1 MRKRLFAPILL
12 STLLVF
18 TASCGITGVKQC
30 RLEQRAVSA
39 SGQFVLADASTITAH
54 VDLAEQRQS
63 SLYPSEARVLV
74 GAQSYS
80 LYGHM
85 THAELR
91 DSHTPS
97 RLFGSYLP
105 GVGQETWAPNLIGLF
120 SPYDW
125 PLTLDEARA
134 LIESGSGDCYRLT
147 KPVVGSHPAHVDVTY
162 GRHVVQGERRGLRLR
177 PTSYAASG
185 RDTIP
190 ATPFRVSE
198 LIEAHHHFTMKGTDG
213 CG

>member
-1 MRKRLFAPILL
+1 MRTRLFVPILL
-12 STLLVF
+12 STLFAF
-18 TASCGITGVKQC
+18 TISCGITGVKQC

-39 SGQFVLADASTITAH
+39 SGQFVLADASTVSAH

-85 THAELR
+85 THAELH

-125 PLTLDEARA
+125 PLTIDEARA
-134 LIESGSGDCYRLT
+134 LIESGELVLEIATDLPSPSLVRIPLT
-147 KPVVGSHPAHVDVTY
+147 STSHADGTWF
-162 GRHVVQGERRGLRLR
+162 RERGE
-177 PTSYAASG
+177 
-185 RDTIP
+185 
-190 ATPFRVSE
+190 
-198 LIEAHHHFTMKGTDG
+198 G

>member
-1 MRKRLFAPILL
+1 MKPASRRFLPLRGRTNRTRLFASILL
-12 STLLVF
+12 SALFAF

-39 SGQFVLADASTITAH
+39 SGQFVLADASTVSAH

-125 PLTLDEARA
+125 PLTIDEARS
-134 LIESGSGDCYRLT
+134 LIESGELVLEIATDLPSPSLVRIPLT
-147 KPVVGSHPAHVDVTY
+147 STLP
-162 GRHVVQGERRGLRLR
+162 
-177 PTSYAASG
+177 
-185 RDTIP
+185 
-190 ATPFRVSE
+190 
-198 LIEAHHHFTMKGTDG
+198 TDG
-213 CG
+213 TWFRERGEGCG

>member
-1 MRKRLFAPILL
+1 MKSASRRFLPLRGRTVRKRLFASILL
-12 STLLVF
+12 SAVF
-18 TASCGITGVKQC
+18 AFTTSCGITGVKQC

-39 SGQFVLADASTITAH
+39 SGQFVLADASTVSAH

-63 SLYPSEARVLV
+63 SLYPSEARLLV

-91 DSHTPS
+91 DGHTPS

-125 PLTLDEARA
+125 PLTIDEARA
-134 LIESGSGDCYRLT
+134 LIESGELVLEIATDLPSPSLVRIPLT
-147 KPVVGSHPAHVDVTY
+147 STLP
-162 GRHVVQGERRGLRLR
+162 
-177 PTSYAASG
+177 
-185 RDTIP
+185 
-190 ATPFRVSE
+190 
-198 LIEAHHHFTMKGTDG
+198 TDG
-213 CG
+213 TWFRERGESCG